1 VSTTKSRGFIQGGS
15 PDGTSTGGPEYCI
28 ADETNKNRKAI
39 RGALIMA
46 RKHTEPD
53 TAGSQFIIGLDN
65 LAYLDGTYTVFGHV
79 VEGGEVLDR
88 LLEGTVIR
96 RAIVKRKRDHEYTP
110 AKILTVGEK

>member
-1 VSTTKSRGFIQGGS
+1 
-15 PDGTSTGGPEYCI
+15 
-28 ADETNKNRKAI
+28 
-39 RGALIMA
+39 MA

-65 LAYLDGTYTVFGHV
+65 LAYLDGTYTVFGRV

-96 RAIVKRKRDHEYTP
+96 RAIVKRTRDHEYTP

>member
-1 VSTTKSRGFIQGGS
+1 
-15 PDGTSTGGPEYCI
+15 
-28 ADETNKNRKAI
+28 
-39 RGALIMA
+39 
-46 RKHTEPD
+46 
-53 TAGSQFIIGLDN
+53 
-65 LAYLDGTYTVFGHV
+65 V